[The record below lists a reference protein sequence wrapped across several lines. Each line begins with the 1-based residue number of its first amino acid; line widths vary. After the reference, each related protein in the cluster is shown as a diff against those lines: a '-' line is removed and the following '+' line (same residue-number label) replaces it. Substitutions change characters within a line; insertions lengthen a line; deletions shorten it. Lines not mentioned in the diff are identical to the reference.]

1 MTRKKYIRPT
11 HSVIAKKPNDK
22 SPEVTYTLTGFL
34 VYHLFSDPGPELLP

>member
-1 MTRKKYIRPT
+1 
-11 HSVIAKKPNDK
+11 VIANKPNNK